1 METSVPHELSDT
13 FRVMHA
19 ASYWLPP
26 DGIAQQWGTFGS
38 ESTTA
43 SAFLAT
49 SMAFSALASEAGARQ
64 HYTQGWSSHQQ
75 GSVTVLVSELTQ
87 AIEEVTEAIR
97 QWRGATNWLNWLLI
111 HERHEA
117 RYPATIN
124 TLHTHSTQYAQRLS
138 VLLQAMQ
145 QEMLDTCKEQGILL
159 SIGISK
165 DLPHGT
171 DEKTKVPHQYK
182 EASR

>member
-1 METSVPHELSDT
+1 METSIPYKLSDT
-13 FRVMHA
+13 FRLMHA

-49 SMAFSALASEAGARQ
+49 SMAFSALPCEAGAHQ
-64 HYTQGWSSHQQ
+64 HYTLGWSSHQQ
-75 GSVTVLVSELTQ
+75 GSATVLVSELTQ
-87 AIEEVTEAIR
+87 SIEEVTEAIR
-97 QWRGATNWLNWLLI
+97 QWSGAINWLNWLLT

-117 RYPATIN
+117 RYGATIN
-124 TLHTHSTQYAQRLS
+124 TLHTHSTQYTQRLPAM
-138 VLLQAMQ
+138 LQAMQ
-145 QEMLDTCKEQGILL
+145 QEMLDACKEQGILL
-159 SIGISK
+159 SIGISE

-171 DEKTKVPHQYK
+171 DEKTKVLHQSK

>member
-43 SAFLAT
+43 SA
-49 SMAFSALASEAGARQ
+49 
-64 HYTQGWSSHQQ
+64 
-75 GSVTVLVSELTQ
+75 